1 LIRFFYISMLIVS
14 GLLIVGCT
22 TSVTV
27 EGTIPTPLVAKIPV
41 NVGVYYSDDFKSFQH
56 EETIRQH
63 GNFKVDMGGQN
74 LLFFRNLMT
83 AVFENVT
90 EIDERPLA
98 DEQSSVAEEN
108 AAGLDGILIPEII
121 KYGFLTPN
129 VSGLKFYS
137 ASIHYRM
144 SLYDLN
150 NAKLGEWIIV
160 GYGKSERTLFGT
172 TDSLS
177 EATMLAIRDGGAR
190 IAIEMESQPVIQSW
204 LEDIGNQ

>member
-1 LIRFFYISMLIVS
+1 MIKFFHISMLFAAA
-14 GLLIVGCT
+14 LLIVGCT

-27 EGTIPTPLVAKIPV
+27 EGTIPTPLVATIPA
-41 NVGVYYSDDFKSFQH
+41 NIGVYYSDDFKSFQH

-83 AVFENVT
+83 SVFENVT
-90 EIDERPLA
+90 EIDESPLIG
-98 DEQSSVAEEN
+98 EKT
-108 AAGLDGILIPEII
+108 AGFDGILIPEII

-150 NAKLGEWIIV
+150 NEKLGEWTIV
-160 GYGKSERTLFGT
+160 GYGKSERTLFGA

-190 IAIEMESQPVIQSW
+190 IAIEMESQPVVQSW